1 MQLQHGEHSDP
12 KALSSISSGLVG
24 LNGKN
29 SELCLDLIC
38 NFVLLQKLRQQ
49 REANLAR
56 KEENRK
62 KSLIT
67 QKISNPATLK
77 RMMKSKK
84 QRKKLMTA
92 DTLKSV

>member
-1 MQLQHGEHSDP
+1 MTAENLTGVF
-12 KALSSISSGLVG
+12 I
-24 LNGKN
+24 
-29 SELCLDLIC
+29 
-38 NFVLLQKLRQQ
+38 LLQKLKQQ

-56 KEENRK
+56 KEENRR

-67 QKISNPATLK
+67 QRISNPATLK

-84 QRKKLMTA
+84 ERKKLMTA

>member
-1 MQLQHGEHSDP
+1 MTAENLTGVF
-12 KALSSISSGLVG
+12 I
-24 LNGKN
+24 
-29 SELCLDLIC
+29 
-38 NFVLLQKLRQQ
+38 LLQKLKQQ

-56 KEENRK
+56 KEENRR

-84 QRKKLMTA
+84 ERKKLMTA